1 MYYTQFLFTG
11 VLEGTEKGN
20 RALMPAQMTHH
31 LPTHLRAAGMEDQ
44 RDAMRSFRVGGAA
57 SHIMDATAMDVFMNT
72 WGGSPPPSHAD
83 THSRGN
89 GVGGSGGSE
98 AFSRN
103 GVHRGGRPLAA
114 RRSCTFMYRVPTGQL
129 MPNPLEAK
137 VELWV
142 R

>member
-98 AFSRN
+98 AFSRMASIEADALS
-103 GVHRGGRPLAA
+103 P
-114 RRSCTFMYRVPTGQL
+114 SEPTGQL
-129 MPNPLEAK
+129 TPNPPEAK
-137 VELWV
+137 VEVWV
-142 R
+142 